1 MHTLPRVKQTPSGNL
16 LCSTGSSAQGS
27 VMTQMGGMGVGGTLK
42 KKEIYVY
49 LWLIHAV
56 EQQKLIQLCKP
67 IILQLEKKPTPFVN
81 KQYQA
86 ELTENMQTHR
96 WF

>member
-49 LWLIHAV
+49 LWLIHLLYGRNQHNIV
-56 EQQKLIQLCKP
+56 KQLSLHFKS
-67 IILQLEKKPTPFVN
+67 F
-81 KQYQA
+81 
-86 ELTENMQTHR
+86 
-96 WF
+96 